1 MKALKESKKLSRSQP
16 HASGSSEGTG
26 NKLGVL
32 DEIYSDDDEEKKD
45 NANDDK
51 SIYLENTNNE
61 ETDDEVVHSDE
72 YVNDYVDE
80 EMYDAKDVDI
90 GKGDEEMD

>member
-1 MKALKESKKLSRSQP
+1 MLVAQVKEPVLKHGFS
-16 HASGSSEGTG
+16 
-26 NKLGVL
+26 
-32 DEIYSDDDEEKKD
+32 IEKKD
-45 NANDDK
+45 DADDNK
-51 SIYLENTNNE
+51 SIYLENTDNE